1 MVQFGRWTFAAMA
14 SGLLLIAIGLSC
26 GDAATLTPAS
36 PTEQTIDPKDALR
49 RAVDAALQLESATF
63 TLEHRTG
70 TTTLFPGLEMTKVFG
85 IVDIPDRF
93 SLTVEAEST
102 FPRSYV
108 EISIVTIE
116 DQAYMTD
123 VLTGQWRQVSQD
135 ALPFSFADLGR
146 TLANIIEAL
155 DSPVFVSA
163 EKLKDYDTYH
173 INGRIRSE
181 DLTGIVPGAGEG
193 FDVEL
198 DLWLEQTRSLL
209 LQVLISGKV
218 VPTDRVDT
226 VRLLTLDDIN
236 VPVEISPPR

>member
-1 MVQFGRWTFAAMA
+1 MVRFGLGTFAAMA
-14 SGLLLIAIGLSC
+14 TGLLLMATGLSC
-26 GDAATLTPAS
+26 GDGAVLTPAS

-49 RAVDAALQLESATF
+49 RAVDAVLQLESAAF
-63 TLEHRTG
+63 TLEHLTG
-70 TTTLFPGLEMTKVFG
+70 TTTLFPGLEMSKVFG

-102 FPRSYV
+102 FPRSFV

-123 VLTGQWRQVSQD
+123 VISGQWREVSQD
-135 ALPFSFADLGR
+135 ILPFSFGDLGQS
-146 TLANIIEAL
+146 LADIIEAL
-155 DSPVFVSA
+155 DLPVFVGA
-163 EKLKDYDTYH
+163 ERLKDHDSYH
-173 INGRIRSE
+173 ISGRIQSE

-198 DLWLEQTRSLL
+198 DLWLEQARSLL

-218 VPTDRVDT
+218 VPTDGVDA